1 MWLSAT
7 VLLSNQRRAA
17 RVARGFPTANHQVPR
32 KMSQHSQFALLGTR
46 RFLPFFVTQLL
57 GAFNDN
63 IFKQSLIL
71 AILYKLAISGDKSI
85 FTNLCALLFILPF
98 FLFSA
103 LGGQFGEKFAK
114 DALIRAIKLAE
125 VAIMAVGALGF
136 FFDSLP
142 LLFLALFAM
151 GTHSALFGPVKYS
164 ILPQVLREDE
174 LVGGNALV
182 EMGTFLAILAGT
194 ISAGVM
200 MSAERYEP
208 VVACAIVLTACLGYL
223 ASRNIPRAA
232 AALPELALDW
242 NIFRQSWRI
251 MRLGL
256 GQRPSV
262 SRSLVGNSWFWFL
275 GAVYLTQIPA
285 YSKELLHG
293 DESVVTLI
301 LTVFSVGIALGSML
315 CERLS
320 GGKVEIGLVPFGSI
334 GLTLFGLLLWW
345 HSGGFPQ
352 GAAPHDWLA
361 LLGHGQAWLILGDIL
376 GIGLFGGF
384 YIVPLYALIQARTAE
399 NERARVIAAN
409 NILNALFM
417 VVSAIASILFLSVA
431 GLSIPELFLV
441 VSLMN
446 VAVNSYIFKI
456 VPEFTMRFLVWLL
469 GHSLY
474 RVEHKGLEAIPEE
487 GPAVLVCNHVSFV
500 DALLIGGAVRRPV
513 RFVMYYKIYQLP
525 VLNFIFRTAGT
536 VPIAARHE
544 DLLVY
549 DAAFKRIAEY
559 LKNGEVVC
567 IFPEGKLTG
576 DGELNEFRGGIE
588 RILEENPVPVIPMAL
603 QGLWG
608 SFFSRDPAKGF
619 FRRFWSRI
627 RLVAGAPLSP
637 DLADRQT
644 LQLQVA
650 ELRGD
655 AR

>member
-1 MWLSAT
+1 
-7 VLLSNQRRAA
+7 
-17 RVARGFPTANHQVPR
+17 
-32 KMSQHSQFALLGTR
+32 MSQHSQFALLGTR

-71 AILYKLAISGDKSI
+71 AILYKLAISGDKSV

-194 ISAGVM
+194 ISAGLM

-208 VVACAIVLTACLGYL
+208 IVACAIVLTASLGYL
-223 ASRNIPRAA
+223 ASRGIPRAA

-242 NIFRQSWRI
+242 NIFRQSWQI

-345 HSGGFPQ
+345 HSGEFPQ
-352 GAAPHDWLA
+352 GAVAHDWLA
-361 LLGHGQAWLILGDIL
+361 LLGHGQAWLILADIL

-384 YIVPLYALIQARTAE
+384 YIVPLYALIQSRTAE

-446 VAVNSYIFKI
+446 IAVNSYIFKI
-456 VPEFTMRFLVWLL
+456 VPEFTMRFLVWLV
-469 GHSLY
+469 GHSMY

-525 VLNFIFRTAGT
+525 VLNFVFRTAGT

-559 LKNGEVVC
+559 LRNGEVVC
-567 IFPEGKLTG
+567 IFPEGKLTS
-576 DGELNEFRGGIE
+576 DGELNEFKSGIE

-608 SFFSRDPAKGF
+608 SFFSRDPAKGL

-637 DLADRQT
+637 ERVDRQT

>member
-1 MWLSAT
+1 
-7 VLLSNQRRAA
+7 
-17 RVARGFPTANHQVPR
+17 
-32 KMSQHSQFALLGTR
+32 MSQHSQFALLGTR

-71 AILYKLAISGDKSI
+71 AILYKLAISGDKSV

-164 ILPQVLREDE
+164 ILPQVLQENE

-194 ISAGVM
+194 ISAGIM
-200 MSAERYEP
+200 MSVERYEP
-208 VVACAIVLTACLGYL
+208 VVACAIVITASLGYL
-223 ASRNIPRAA
+223 ASRGIPRAA
-232 AALPELALDW
+232 AALPELKLDW

-345 HSGGFPQ
+345 HSGEFPQ
-352 GAAPHDWLA
+352 GAVPHDWLA
-361 LLGHGQAWLILGDIL
+361 LLGHGQAWLILADIL

-446 VAVNSYIFKI
+446 IAVNSYIFKI

-469 GHSLY
+469 GHSMY

-549 DAAFKRIAEY
+549 DAAFKKIAEY
-559 LKNGEVVC
+559 LNNGEVVC
-567 IFPEGKLTG
+567 IFPEGKLTS

-608 SFFSRDPAKGF
+608 SFFSRDPAKGV

-627 RLVAGAPLSP
+627 RLVAGAPMSP
-637 DLADRQT
+637 ESADRQA
-644 LQLQVA
+644 LQVQVA